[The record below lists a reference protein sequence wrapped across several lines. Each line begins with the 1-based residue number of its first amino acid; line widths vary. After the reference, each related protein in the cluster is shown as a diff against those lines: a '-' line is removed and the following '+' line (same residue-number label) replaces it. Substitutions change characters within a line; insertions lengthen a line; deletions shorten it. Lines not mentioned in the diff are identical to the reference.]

1 MWPKRKRRL
10 LETPP
15 ERITAMTRPVPR
27 KQAYLFNLTVSE
39 TRLAAVKRA
48 VQAHQHSTKGET
60 FNQILGELDEVLAGR
75 RERIAP
81 LGERAQAVPGA
92 VRLTCTISETR
103 HSVLKRYIDEHPESN
118 KSLVFT
124 ALMFELNAMLLG
136 SRPRIAGVS
145 HERAAQSNEPL
156 IHKSQLSERTDG
168 VTPHAESTRPSSGLL
183 RRAKNLDLAAMHAAR
198 KG

>member
-1 MWPKRKRRL
+1 
-10 LETPP
+10 
-15 ERITAMTRPVPR
+15 MTRPVPR
-27 KQAYLFNLTVSE
+27 KPSYLFNLTVSE

-48 VQAHQHSTKGET
+48 VQAHQHSAKGET

-75 RERIAP
+75 RERIEP
-81 LGERAQAVPGA
+81 LGERAQDMPGA
-92 VRLTCTISETR
+92 VRLTCTISGTR

-136 SRPRIAGVS
+136 SRPRLAGVS
-145 HERAAQSNEPL
+145 QERAAASNEPL
-156 IHKSQLSERTDG
+156 IHKSQLGERTDG
-168 VTPHAESTRPSSGLL
+168 VTLHAETTRPNSGLL
-183 RRAKNLDLAAMHAAR
+183 RRAKSLDLAAMHAAR